1 MSLFDTDEWELGC
14 FLEWRPKHKMVDC
27 SCCGGSGE
35 VGGGFKSLD
44 GARQCPECHGSR
56 YETVYPKS
64 RSPEIPAGI
73 REHMRRAWY
82 DFNKG
87 K

>member
-14 FLEWRPKHKMVDC
+14 FLEWRPKHKTMDC
-27 SCCGGSGE
+27 NKCGGSGE
-35 VGGGFKSLD
+35 IGGGFGDLD
-44 GARQCPECHGSR
+44 GERQCPECHGSR
-56 YETVYPKS
+56 YKVICPTS
-64 RSPEIPAGI
+64 RSPNIPTDI
-73 REHMRRAWY
+73 KEHMRRAWY